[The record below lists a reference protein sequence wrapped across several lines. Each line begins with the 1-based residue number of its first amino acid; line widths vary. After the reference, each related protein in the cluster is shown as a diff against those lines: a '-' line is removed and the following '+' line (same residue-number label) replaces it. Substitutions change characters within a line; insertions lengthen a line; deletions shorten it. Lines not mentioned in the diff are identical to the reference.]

1 MSGVD
6 VLAVMDRL
14 GKEWR
19 DDSQIVGR
27 LDSADAL
34 DSVRAAVAELI
45 EHNQRLTKAVRAFAD
60 GEMSDAM
67 RKRLFFASSD
77 EPAKDAFAD
86 LCTANDECEAAL
98 SRVRGAE

>member
-1 MSGVD
+1 MSGVN

-45 EHNQRLTKAVRAFAD
+45 AALETLVDSVDPESTGWDEAVYV
-60 GEMSDAM
+60 
-67 RKRLFFASSD
+67 
-77 EPAKDAFAD
+77 
-86 LCTANDECEAAL
+86 L